1 MPSGG
6 YREGSGRKRLSDNS
20 LKRVLSITMS
30 ADEWERIDN
39 LIAQGFFESK
49 SEYFRKLHESQFA
62 SRDSFKV
69 PQ

>member
-49 SEYFRKLHESQFA
+49 S
-62 SRDSFKV
+62 
-69 PQ
+69 